1 MSSRNPIPP
10 LKNRT
15 VDALLTLRGEGMGAV
30 GRERIA
36 MLEAVADA
44 GSITG
49 AAKALGLSYKAVW
62 DGVNAINNLVPRPVL
77 IGRAGG
83 IGGGGAVLTDEGHK
97 LILAFRRLEEKLS
110 RISAAMLEEGEDIHP
125 DLLLWGIAMKTSA
138 RNAFRCRVREVRR
151 EPVNVEVVLDITD
164 GHALTA
170 IITND
175 SADDLEIAPG
185 REVVALIK
193 ASFVMLAPADEAPRR
208 SGGNCFLG
216 RVVKRVDG
224 EANAEI
230 VLEIGE
236 GKTLT
241 AVVARR
247 DADLLRLTLGED
259 ACALFS
265 AGHVILAAG

>member
-1 MSSRNPIPP
+1 MSNR
-10 LKNRT
+10 KNERA
-15 VDALLTLRGEGMGAV
+15 VEALLTLRGEGMGAV

-36 MLEAVADA
+36 MLEAAA
-44 GSITG
+44 EHGSITA
-49 AAKALGLSYKAVW
+49 AAKALGFSYKAVW
-62 DGVNAINNLVPRPVL
+62 DGINAINNLVPRPVL

-83 IGGGGAVLTDEGHK
+83 AGGGGAELTEEGRK
-97 LILAFRRLEEKLS
+97 LILSFRRLEEKLS
-110 RISAAMLEEGEDIHP
+110 RISVALLEEGDGLHP

-138 RNAFRCRVREVRR
+138 RNAFRCTVREVRR
-151 EPVNVEVVLDITD
+151 EAVNVEVVLDVTD

-175 SADDLEIAPG
+175 SADDLELVPG

-208 SGGNCFLG
+208 SGGNCFIG
-216 RVVKRVDG
+216 TVIKRVDG
-224 EANAEI
+224 EVNAEI
-230 VLEIGE
+230 VLDIGE
-236 GKTLT
+236 EKTLA
-241 AVVARR
+241 AVVAKA
-247 DADLLRLTLGED
+247 DADLLRLTVGEK